1 MVGSVRPPGRQ
12 RGWVGIIVLLL
23 ALLIVAVLAQT
34 VLKQSGLLGGFDQR
48 SPSARPGD
56 ATRGPEV
63 IAPAPIDATTAT
75 PTPANAL
82 ERARGVESDVQK
94 QAQDLGKQIDDA
106 AK

>member
-1 MVGSVRPPGRQ
+1 MAGSVRPPGRQ

-48 SPSARPGD
+48 SPSARPGET
-56 ATRGPEV
+56 ARGPGV
-63 IAPAPIDATTAT
+63 IAPAPIDATMAT

-82 ERARGVESDVQK
+82 ERARGLESEMQQ
-94 QAQDLGKQIDDA
+94 QARDRSKDIDDA

>member
-1 MVGSVRPPGRQ
+1 MVGNVRPPGRQ

-48 SPSARPGD
+48 SPSARPD
-56 ATRGPEV
+56 AARGPGV

-82 ERARGVESDVQK
+82 ERARGLESEMQQ
-94 QAQDLGKQIDDA
+94 QARDRSKDIDDA

>member
-1 MVGSVRPPGRQ
+1 MVGSARFPRRQ

-34 VLKQSGLLGGFDQR
+34 VLKQSGLLGGFDQ
-48 SPSARPGD
+48 SSTSARPGD
-56 ATRGPEV
+56 AGRGPGV
-63 IAPAPIDATTAT
+63 IAPASVDATAAT

-82 ERARGVESDVQK
+82 ERARGVESTVQK
-94 QAQDLGKQIDDA
+94 QAQDLGKQIDDE